1 MTNNESKGPFE
12 GLLVIDMTH
21 VLNGP
26 FGTQLLCNM
35 GARVIKVEPPG
46 HGDDTRTFGPYVD
59 GQSLYY
65 SFINHGKE
73 SVVLDL
79 KNDHDKSIF
88 INMLKQADVLAEN
101 FRPGT
106 MEKLG
111 FSWERLQEIN
121 PRLIYASSSGFGHTG
136 PLKDAPAYDT
146 IIQAMSGIMMET
158 GYPDAPPV
166 RVGTSLAD
174 LCGGVYLFS
183 GIVSALYGR
192 EKSQRGAHVDIAMFD
207 ATLSF
212 LEHGL
217 MAYIATGKSP
227 QRLGNRHPYM
237 APFDVFDTQDKPI
250 TICCGNDKLF
260 SALCQALELTE
271 LVNDPRFISNIL
283 RVQNQAILKQY
294 IERTLKTQAAEV
306 WLARI
311 HEVGVPVAPLLSVAE
326 AINLPQTQA
335 RNMLIEAGGIMMPG
349 NPIKISG
356 CADPHVMPGAATL
369 DQHGEQI
376 RQEFSS

>member
-1 MTNNESKGPFE
+1 
-12 GLLVIDMTH
+12 
-21 VLNGP
+21 
-26 FGTQLLCNM
+26 
-35 GARVIKVEPPG
+35 
-46 HGDDTRTFGPYVD
+46 
-59 GQSLYY
+59 
-65 SFINHGKE
+65 
-73 SVVLDL
+73 
-79 KNDHDKSIF
+79 
-88 INMLKQADVLAEN
+88 
-101 FRPGT
+101 
-106 MEKLG
+106 
-111 FSWERLQEIN
+111 
-121 PRLIYASSSGFGHTG
+121 
-136 PLKDAPAYDT
+136 
-146 IIQAMSGIMMET
+146 MET

-237 APFDVFDTQDKPI
+237 APFDVFDAQDKPI

-271 LVNDPRFISNIL
+271 LVNDPRFSSNIL
-283 RVQNQAILKQY
+283 RVHNQAILKEY
-294 IERTLKTQAAEV
+294 IERTLKTQVAEV

>member
-111 FSWERLQEIN
+111 FSWETLQEIN

-146 IIQAMSGIMMET
+146 IIQAM
-158 GYPDAPPV
+158 
-166 RVGTSLAD
+166 
-174 LCGGVYLFS
+174 S

-237 APFDVFDTQDKPI
+237 APFDVFNTQDKPI

-271 LVNDPRFISNIL
+271 LVNDPRFSSNIL

-326 AINLPQTQA
+326 AIKLPQTQA

>member
-1 MTNNESKGPFE
+1 
-12 GLLVIDMTH
+12 
-21 VLNGP
+21 
-26 FGTQLLCNM
+26 
-35 GARVIKVEPPG
+35 
-46 HGDDTRTFGPYVD
+46 
-59 GQSLYY
+59 
-65 SFINHGKE
+65 
-73 SVVLDL
+73 
-79 KNDHDKSIF
+79 
-88 INMLKQADVLAEN
+88 MLKQADVLAEN

-111 FSWERLQEIN
+111 LSWERLQEIN

-227 QRLGNRHPYM
+227 
-237 APFDVFDTQDKPI
+237 
-250 TICCGNDKLF
+250 
-260 SALCQALELTE
+260 
-271 LVNDPRFISNIL
+271 
-283 RVQNQAILKQY
+283 
-294 IERTLKTQAAEV
+294 
-306 WLARI
+306 
-311 HEVGVPVAPLLSVAE
+311 
-326 AINLPQTQA
+326 
-335 RNMLIEAGGIMMPG
+335 
-349 NPIKISG
+349 
-356 CADPHVMPGAATL
+356 
-369 DQHGEQI
+369 
-376 RQEFSS
+376 

>member
-1 MTNNESKGPFE
+1 N
-12 GLLVIDMTH
+12 H
-21 VLNGP
+21 V
-26 FGTQLLCNM
+26 
-35 GARVIKVEPPG
+35 
-46 HGDDTRTFGPYVD
+46 
-59 GQSLYY
+59 
-65 SFINHGKE
+65 KE

-79 KNDHDKSIF
+79 KNDQDKSIF

-111 FSWERLQEIN
+111 FSWETLQEIN

-192 EKSQRGAHVDIAMFD
+192 EMSQRGAHVDIAMFD

-227 QRLGNRHPYM
+227 Q
-237 APFDVFDTQDKPI
+237 PI

-271 LVNDPRFISNIL
+271 LVNDPRFSSNIL
-283 RVQNQAILKQY
+283 RIQNQAILKQY

-306 WLARI
+306 WLAKI

>member
-1 MTNNESKGPFE
+1 
-12 GLLVIDMTH
+12 
-21 VLNGP
+21 
-26 FGTQLLCNM
+26 
-35 GARVIKVEPPG
+35 
-46 HGDDTRTFGPYVD
+46 
-59 GQSLYY
+59 
-65 SFINHGKE
+65 
-73 SVVLDL
+73 
-79 KNDHDKSIF
+79 
-88 INMLKQADVLAEN
+88 
-101 FRPGT
+101 
-106 MEKLG
+106 

-271 LVNDPRFISNIL
+271 LVNDPRFSSNIL
-283 RVQNQAILKQY
+283 RVHNQAILKEY
-294 IERTLKTQAAEV
+294 IERTLKTQVAEV

>member
-1 MTNNESKGPFE
+1 
-12 GLLVIDMTH
+12 
-21 VLNGP
+21 
-26 FGTQLLCNM
+26 
-35 GARVIKVEPPG
+35 
-46 HGDDTRTFGPYVD
+46 
-59 GQSLYY
+59 
-65 SFINHGKE
+65 
-73 SVVLDL
+73 
-79 KNDHDKSIF
+79 
-88 INMLKQADVLAEN
+88 
-101 FRPGT
+101 
-106 MEKLG
+106 
-111 FSWERLQEIN
+111 
-121 PRLIYASSSGFGHTG
+121 
-136 PLKDAPAYDT
+136 
-146 IIQAMSGIMMET
+146 MMET

-237 APFDVFDTQDKPI
+237 AP
-250 TICCGNDKLF
+250 LMF
-260 SALCQALELTE
+260 SILRISRLRFVVVMTSFFLRYARALELTE
-271 LVNDPRFISNIL
+271 LVNDPRFSSNIL

-326 AINLPQTQA
+326 AIKLPQTQA

-356 CADPHVMPGAATL
+356 CADPHVMR
-369 DQHGEQI
+369 E
-376 RQEFSS
+376 RQRSTSMGNKFARSSHHKCKMCW

>member
-1 MTNNESKGPFE
+1 
-12 GLLVIDMTH
+12 
-21 VLNGP
+21 
-26 FGTQLLCNM
+26 
-35 GARVIKVEPPG
+35 
-46 HGDDTRTFGPYVD
+46 
-59 GQSLYY
+59 
-65 SFINHGKE
+65 
-73 SVVLDL
+73 
-79 KNDHDKSIF
+79 
-88 INMLKQADVLAEN
+88 
-101 FRPGT
+101 
-106 MEKLG
+106 
-111 FSWERLQEIN
+111 
-121 PRLIYASSSGFGHTG
+121 
-136 PLKDAPAYDT
+136 
-146 IIQAMSGIMMET
+146 MMET

-237 APFDVFDTQDKPI
+237 APFDVFNTQDKPI

-271 LVNDPRFISNIL
+271 LVNDPRFSSNIL

-326 AINLPQTQA
+326 AIKLPQTQA

-356 CADPHVMPGAATL
+356 CADPHVMPGAAML